1 MAMSFD
7 NIRIGK
13 KYQIRNFGETFE
25 FTVEK
30 RKGEK
35 DYVIKDIHTL
45 ETRNLVDLMKY
56 GKGKDFDFRE
66 IDF

>member
-13 KYQIRNFGETFE
+13 RYFLRNFGETFE

-45 ETRNLVDLMKY
+45 ELGFLIDLLKF

-66 IDF
+66 MDS

>member
-1 MAMSFD
+1 MAMLFD

-13 KYQIRNFGETFE
+13 KYWMRNFGETFE

-30 RKGEK
+30 RRGEK
-35 DYVIKDIHTL
+35 DYQIKDLHTL
-45 ETRNLVDLMKY
+45 EAGFLVDLLKY

-66 IDF
+66 IDP